1 MLLVRKEVMR
11 TPLLMK
17 GRHTICATVFFT
29 LFVFL
34 CFIPFASFAASDEEC
49 FTDLDTSS
57 RETLEKALVKCEE
70 QIEMNEKVLSQ
81 QSAQRKST
89 ESDILLITTEI
100 NKGQL
105 RIRQSDIAISALGEE
120 ITDKESA
127 LEELQTQKEVRQDSL
142 KTLLQRINE
151 MEQKGFVSFFFSD
164 LTLSDFFSRAN
175 EYDSLR
181 GTVEQSIRNISS
193 LTNRIVASV
202 DDLQDKK
209 VARSQLLQQQKADVV
224 QVQYQKKEKERLL
237 DHQVK
242 LEKQT
247 EEKINVYAGRVAE
260 INNRLFD
267 LRGSGSIPFEEALR
281 YAREV
286 QQATGVRPAFLLG
299 LIKNESDL
307 GRNVGTGDY
316 MSDMHP
322 TRDQPIFPYI
332 AKLLGESDPASLP
345 VSANPG
351 FGWGGAMGPAQFIP
365 STWVCYGGLINTRTG
380 TCSITGSYIRSKTL
394 QLGSSGSDVKRLQ
407 QFLNQHGFTVAESGP
422 GSPGQETS
430 QYGNAV
436 SKAVKKFQERYAN
449 RILRPYGL
457 SRGTGSVGPSTR
469 AAINQLYFYS
479 GPWRYEKG
487 KDIIRARSNN
497 HRPSNP
503 WHPRDAFF
511 ASAIYLQKLGAA
523 RDECNAAASYYAG
536 SNWKRSSWAN
546 QQRAR
551 NYCQAVLSNA
561 RVFQRDIDYLGSQG
575 QGI

>member
-1 MLLVRKEVMR
+1 MIVKAGKNSRLLLRRNSDTRITVFSVLLVALLIIQ
-11 TPLLMK
+11 PLAL
-17 GRHTICATVFFT
+17 
-29 LFVFL
+29 
-34 CFIPFASFAASDEEC
+34 FAASDEEC

-57 RETLEKALVKCEE
+57 RETLEKALEKCEQ
-70 QIEMNEKVLSQ
+70 QIEMNEVVLSQ
-81 QSAQRKST
+81 QSTQRKNT
-89 ESDILLITTEI
+89 ESDILLISNEI
-100 NKGQL
+100 NRALL
-105 RIRQSDIAISALGEE
+105 RIRQSDIAINELGEE
-120 ITDKESA
+120 IVGKEQA
-127 LEELQTQKEVRQDSL
+127 LEDLKEKREQHMNTLQ
-142 KTLLQRINE
+142 TLLQRIDE
-151 MEQKGFVSFFFSD
+151 TEQRGFVNFFFSG

-175 EYDSLR
+175 EYAELHEIMEKSM
-181 GTVEQSIRNISS
+181 RNINA
-193 LTNRIVASV
+193 LTNRIIASV
-202 DDLQDKK
+202 DELEGEKTT
-209 VARSQLLQQQKADVV
+209 RSQLRQQQQATAT

-237 DHQVK
+237 EHQVA

-247 EEKINVYAGRVAE
+247 EEKISVYASRVAE

-281 YAREV
+281 YAREAER
-286 QQATGVRPAFLLG
+286 ATGVRPAFLLG

-316 MSDMHP
+316 LSDMHP

-332 AKLLGESDPASLP
+332 AKLLGESDPKSLP

-365 STWVCYGGLINTRTG
+365 STWVCYGGLVNTRTG
-380 TCSITGSYIRSKTL
+380 TCSIQNAYIRSGTL
-394 QLGSSGSDVKRLQ
+394 EKGSSGPDVKRLQ
-407 QFLNQHGFTVAESGP
+407 QFLNRHGFTIAKSGP

-430 QYGNAV
+430 KYGSRVAT
-436 SKAVKKFQERYAN
+436 AVKKFQERYAN
-449 RILRPYGL
+449 RILKPYGL
-457 SRGTGSVGPSTR
+457 TRGTGSVGPSTR

-479 GPWRYEKG
+479 GPWKYS
-487 KDIIRARSNN
+487 KDKDVIRARANN

-511 ASAIYLQKLGAA
+511 ASAIYLERLGAA

-536 SNWKRSSWAN
+536 PSWKRASWAN

-561 RVFQRDIDYLGSQG
+561 RVFQRDIDYLERQG
-575 QGI
+575 